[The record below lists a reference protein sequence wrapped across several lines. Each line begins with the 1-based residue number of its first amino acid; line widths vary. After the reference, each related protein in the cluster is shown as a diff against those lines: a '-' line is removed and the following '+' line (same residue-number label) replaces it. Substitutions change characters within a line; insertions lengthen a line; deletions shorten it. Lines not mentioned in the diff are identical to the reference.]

1 MTQCDKIGEKLVQI
15 DRWMALAA
23 FAAVTLVSASV
34 QAATDWPTRQVTII
48 VPTGAGGNT
57 DLMARLAAQHLSAK
71 FGHPFVVENRP
82 GAGGAVA
89 SGQVANAAPD
99 GYTIMFTPNSM
110 ILLTPLVQKMPFN
123 PDKVLKPVTNVG
135 TGSQVVAVKRSL
147 GVKNID
153 EFIAYAK
160 AHPGKLNYA
169 VAGTNNISHLAPVL
183 LFAKTGVDLV
193 IVPSRSEPQA
203 ISDLKAGTVDFYF
216 GNTSVLLALKDDPEI
231 RLIAVGTATRVAAA
245 PDLPTVSESVPG
257 FVFASWNGFMVP
269 AATPDDVVD
278 KLRNEV
284 SAFVKS
290 PEISERLRNLGIVP
304 GGAAKEEV
312 AAVFDHDRKAFAEA
326 VKAAGIPQP

>member
-1 MTQCDKIGEKLVQI
+1 MQI
-15 DRWMALAA
+15 DRWMGLAALAA
-23 FAAVTLVSASV
+23 MTLFSAPV
-34 QAATDWPTRQVTII
+34 QAATDWPTRQVTIV

-57 DLMARLAAQHLSAK
+57 DLMARLAAQHLSVK
-71 FGHPFVVENRP
+71 FGRPFIVENRP

-99 GYTIMFTPNSM
+99 AYTIMFTPNSM
-110 ILLTPLVQKMPFN
+110 ILLTPLVQKMPFD
-123 PDKVLKPVTNVG
+123 PDKALKPVTNVG

-147 GVKNID
+147 GVNTID

-183 LFAKTGVDLV
+183 LFARTGVDLV
-193 IVPSRSEPQA
+193 IVPSRGEPQA
-203 ISDLKAGTVDFYF
+203 ISDLKAGNVDFYF
-216 GNTSVLLALKDDPEI
+216 GNTSVLLALKDDPAI
-231 RLIAVGTATRVAAA
+231 KLLAVGTAQRVAAA
-245 PDLPTVSESVPG
+245 PELPTVSESVPG

-269 AATPDDVVD
+269 AATPDDIVD
-278 KLRNEV
+278 KLRNELML
-284 SAFVKS
+284 FVKT

-304 GGAAKEEV
+304 GGETKEEV

>member
-1 MTQCDKIGEKLVQI
+1 MQI

-23 FAAVTLVSASV
+23 FVAMTLVSASV

-57 DLMARLAAQHLSAK
+57 DLMARLAAQHLSTK

-110 ILLTPLVQKMPFN
+110 ILLTPLVQKMSFN

-284 SAFVKS
+284 SAFVKT